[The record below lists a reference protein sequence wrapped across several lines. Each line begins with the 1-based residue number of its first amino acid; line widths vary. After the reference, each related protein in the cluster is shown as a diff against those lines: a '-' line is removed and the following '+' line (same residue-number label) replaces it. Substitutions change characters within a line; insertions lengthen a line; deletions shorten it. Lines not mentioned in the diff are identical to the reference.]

1 MNKIWPAYKLSADL
15 VCTGIQSN
23 GFGAGDCS
31 IWEEQFEYN
40 AFTEGLYVAGLDAAQ
55 KLAQALGLQELA
67 DSYNGAAS
75 TIRSAI
81 QRSST
86 DGTAGLYNTTDQD
99 SHWWYY
105 NRAVNLDG
113 TPRTT
118 VDSSSDVLFTYGVFD
133 MQSKRSYNHY
143 RKITA
148 TISGDGTGISRYQ
161 GDTFY
166 TGKNSWDPGGAEALE
181 DEPSWPQMTMWV
193 AMMELNSGYHAL
205 QERGYDRLRWYVD
218 RTALG
223 YMPAGESVSNITFKP
238 MLSTMCEPITG
249 AAYIMTALAYSDQ
262 FDMRIVSQQYNAGAY
277 KTISV
282 SSGCVNTTNPYD
294 TVADWA
300 QWDYVPY
307 YMDETGETTDDA
319 RDILKVYICNDS
331 NNLYLRIDMNGKS
344 LPEYQAANDLFNV
357 ALYAEDFKHQTTAA
371 VNTSLYQSA
380 LNRDCA
386 FAFVRSSN
394 TSTFDKYIANGESW
408 SHNKSLAGVITPQ
421 WEANSGR
428 IEMVIPLSEL

>member
-1 MNKIWPAYKLSADL
+1 M
-15 VCTGIQSN
+15 
-23 GFGAGDCS
+23 
-31 IWEEQFEYN
+31 
-40 AFTEGLYVAGLDAAQ
+40 
-55 KLAQALGLQELA
+55 
-67 DSYNGAAS
+67 
-75 TIRSAI
+75 
-81 QRSST
+81 
-86 DGTAGLYNTTDQD
+86 
-99 SHWWYY
+99 
-105 NRAVNLDG
+105 
-113 TPRTT
+113 
-118 VDSSSDVLFTYGVFD
+118 
-133 MQSKRSYNHY
+133 
-143 RKITA
+143 
-148 TISGDGTGISRYQ
+148 
-161 GDTFY
+161 
-166 TGKNSWDPGGAEALE
+166 E

-307 YMDETGETTDDA
+307 YMDKTGETTDEA

-357 ALYAEDFKHQTTAA
+357 ALYAEDFKHQTTAV

-428 IEMVIPLSEL
+428 IEMVIPLSELSSSGSVATDDWANLVVVIGANKGSGWQDCDFVRIHYRITSDSQSWLFGNSES